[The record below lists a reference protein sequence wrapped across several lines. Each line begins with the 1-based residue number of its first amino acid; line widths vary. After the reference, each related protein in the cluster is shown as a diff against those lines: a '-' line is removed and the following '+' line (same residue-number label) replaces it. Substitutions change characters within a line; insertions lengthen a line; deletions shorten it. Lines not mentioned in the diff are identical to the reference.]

1 MFAYIPA
8 RGGSKRIPRKNLRTL
23 GGEPILARVIQ
34 NLRALDFLSAI
45 YVSTDDSE
53 ITQIATAAGAQ
64 CLEPR
69 SAELSNDA
77 AGFMELIRDDVPR
90 FVRHNGDEEVLF
102 VLATAALV
110 PPSLFREAFDVW
122 RGEKP
127 DVLMS
132 CEKAFPWWSMTK
144 KADGYWW
151 PLFPEKLF
159 ANSQDQVP
167 ALDDAGLFYFFR
179 QSVLA
184 KFKSVKMAERLL
196 PFVVP
201 DRFAGDIDTA
211 EDWDLLEYRFSRL
224 QAGK

>member
-8 RGGSKRIPRKNLRTL
+8 RGGSKRIPRKNLREL
-23 GGEPILARVIQ
+23 GGEPILARVVR
-34 NLRALDFLSAI
+34 NLCELEFLSAV
-45 YVSTDDSE
+45 YVSTDDHEIIRIASE
-53 ITQIATAAGAQ
+53 AGAQ
-64 CLEPR
+64 CLELRAP
-69 SAELSNDA
+69 ELSNDS
-77 AGFMELIRDDVPR
+77 AGFMDLIREDIPR
-90 FVRHNGDEEVLF
+90 FVHHSGGEEVLF

-110 PPSLFREAFDVW
+110 PPALYNEAFNVW
-122 RGEKP
+122 LKEQP

-132 CEKAFPWWSMTK
+132 CEKAFPWWSMTQ

-151 PLFPEKLF
+151 PLFPDKLF
-159 ANSQDQVP
+159 ANSQDQPP

-184 KFKSVKMAERLL
+184 RFKSVKMAERLL

-201 DRFAGDIDTA
+201 DQFAGDIDTV

-224 QAGK
+224 KASR

>member
-8 RGGSKRIPRKNLRTL
+8 RGGSKRIPRKNLRAL

-45 YVSTDDSE
+45 YVSTDDGE
-53 ITQIATAAGAQ
+53 IIQVATAAGAQ
-64 CLEPR
+64 CLEMR
-69 SAELSNDA
+69 SPELSNDV
-77 AGFMELIRDDVPR
+77 AGFMELIRDDLPR
-90 FVRHNGDEEVLF
+90 FVRHSGDEEVLF

-122 RGEKP
+122 RKQQP

-132 CEKAFPWWSMTK
+132 CERAFPWWSMTQK
-144 KADGYWW
+144 DDGYWW
-151 PLFPEKLF
+151 PLFPDKLF
-159 ANSQDQVP
+159 ANSQDQIP

-184 KFKSVKMAERLL
+184 KFKSVKLAERLL

-201 DRFAGDIDTA
+201 HHFAGDIDMA

-224 QAGK
+224 EARK